1 MFVDVWEVEEAQRK
15 AKREEA
21 GRKKKKESRPLD
33 VTLSRKLTGVVCV
46 RVGERKRR
54 SPKQRRGLFLPQ

>member
-1 MFVDVWEVEEAQRK
+1 MWMCGRLKRK

-21 GRKKKKESRPLD
+21 EKEESGPLEA
-33 VTLSRKLTGVVCV
+33 TLSRKLTGVVCE